1 MSFKINVYIGL
12 VWLFTISGILG
23 IISTA
28 SDWFLALTP
37 LYLFLNFLI
46 ILLCLKDQT
55 VRVLKGI
62 SIPFILGFI
71 TEALGVNFGLVYGSY
86 TYGENLG
93 LKIFEVPLIICL
105 NWCLLTIVS
114 ADVGKF
120 VTRNKGLRILC
131 GALLMIL
138 LDFLIEISAPRFD
151 FWVFKDGIV
160 PLTNYF
166 GWFLVASISHW
177 WYQSFKINTNSKIS
191 CHVITCLFVFFSIFI
206 FW

>member
-28 SDWFLALTP
+28 SNWFLALTP

-46 ILLCLKDQT
+46 ILLCLKDQK
-55 VRVLKGI
+55 VRILKGI
-62 SIPFILGFI
+62 SVPFILGFI
-71 TEALGVNFGLVYGSY
+71 TEVLGVNFGLIYGSY

-105 NWCLLTIVS
+105 NWSLLTIVS
-114 ADVGKF
+114 ADFGKF
-120 VTRNKGLRILC
+120 ITRNKGLRILS
-131 GALLMIL
+131 GSLLMIL

-191 CHVITCLFVFFSIFI
+191 CHIITCLFLFFSIFI
-206 FW
+206 FM

>member
-1 MSFKINVYIGL
+1 MSFKIKVYIGL

-28 SDWFLALTP
+28 SSWFLALTP
-37 LYLFLNFLI
+37 LYLSLNFLI
-46 ILLCLKDQT
+46 ILMCVKDQS

-71 TEALGVNFGLVYGSY
+71 TEVLGVNLGLVYGSY

-114 ADVGKF
+114 ADVGKLI
-120 VTRNKGLRILC
+120 TRNKGLRILS

-160 PLTNYF
+160 PLKNYV

-191 CHVITCLFVFFSIFI
+191 CQIMTCLFLFFSIFI
-206 FW
+206 FV

>member
-1 MSFKINVYIGL
+1 MSFKIKVYIGL

-28 SDWFLALTP
+28 SSRFLALTP
-37 LYLFLNFLI
+37 LYLSLNFLI
-46 ILLCLKDQT
+46 ILLCVKDQS

-71 TEALGVNFGLVYGSY
+71 TEVLGVNLGLVYGSY

-114 ADVGKF
+114 ADVGKLI
-120 VTRNKGLRILC
+120 TRNKGLRILS

-151 FWVFKDGIV
+151 FWVFEDGIV
-160 PLTNYF
+160 PLKNYV

-191 CHVITCLFVFFSIFI
+191 YQIMTCLFLFFSIFI
-206 FW
+206 FV

>member
-1 MSFKINVYIGL
+1 MNNKLNVYTGL

-28 SDWFLALTP
+28 SAWFLALTP
-37 LYLFLNFLI
+37 LYLSLNFLI
-46 ILLCLKDQT
+46 ILICLKDQPT
-55 VRVLKGI
+55 RVLKAI

-71 TEALGVNFGLVYGSY
+71 TEVLGVNFNLIYGSY

-93 LKIFEVPLIICL
+93 LKIFGVPLIICL

-114 ADVGKF
+114 ADVGKLIS
-120 VTRNKGLRILC
+120 RNKGISIFI

-138 LDFLIEISAPRFD
+138 LDVLIEISAPRFD

-160 PLTNYF
+160 PLKNYF
-166 GWFLVASISHW
+166 GWFIVASISNW
-177 WYQSFKINTNSKIS
+177 WYQSFKIGTNSKIS
-191 CHVITCLFVFFSIFI
+191 CHIITCIFVFFSIFL
-206 FW
+206 FV

>member
-1 MSFKINVYIGL
+1 MSFKIKVYIGL
-12 VWLFTISGILG
+12 VWLLTISGILG

-28 SDWFLALTP
+28 SNWFLALTP

-46 ILLCLKDQT
+46 ILLCLKDQK
-55 VRVLKGI
+55 VRILKGI
-62 SIPFILGFI
+62 SVPFILGFI
-71 TEALGVNFGLVYGSY
+71 TEVLGVNFGLIFGSY

-105 NWCLLTIVS
+105 NWSLLTIVS
-114 ADVGKF
+114 ADIGKF
-120 VTRNKGLRILC
+120 ITRNKGLRILS
-131 GALLMIL
+131 GVLLMIL

-191 CHVITCLFVFFSIFI
+191 CHIITCLFLFFSIFI
-206 FW
+206 FM

>member
-28 SDWFLALTP
+28 SSWFLALTP
-37 LYLFLNFLI
+37 LYLSLNFLI

-55 VRVLKGI
+55 DRVLKGI

-86 TYGENLG
+86 SYGENLG

-114 ADVGKF
+114 ADVGKLI
-120 VTRNKGLRILC
+120 TRNKGLRILY
-131 GALLMIL
+131 GALLMIF

-191 CHVITCLFVFFSIFI
+191 YHIITCLFLFFSIFI
-206 FW
+206 FV

>member
-12 VWLFTISGILG
+12 VWLFAISGILG

-28 SDWFLALTP
+28 SNWFLGLTP

-46 ILLCLKDQT
+46 ILLCLKDQKI
-55 VRVLKGI
+55 RILKGI
-62 SIPFILGFI
+62 SVPFILGFI
-71 TEALGVNFGLVYGSY
+71 TEVLGVNFGLIYGSY

-93 LKIFEVPLIICL
+93 LKIFEVPLIICI
-105 NWCLLTIVS
+105 NWSLLTIVS

-120 VTRNKGLRILC
+120 ITRNKGLRILS

-160 PLTNYF
+160 PLSNYF

-191 CHVITCLFVFFSIFI
+191 YHIITCLFLFFSIFI
-206 FW
+206 FV

>member
-1 MSFKINVYIGL
+1 MSFKIKVYIGL

-23 IISTA
+23 VISTA
-28 SDWFLALTP
+28 SSRFLALTP
-37 LYLFLNFLI
+37 LYLSLNFLI
-46 ILLCLKDQT
+46 ILLCVKDQS

-71 TEALGVNFGLVYGSY
+71 TEVLGVNFGLVYGSY
-86 TYGENLG
+86 SYGENLG

-114 ADVGKF
+114 ADVGKLI
-120 VTRNKGLRILC
+120 TRNKGLRILS

-160 PLTNYF
+160 PLKNYV

-191 CHVITCLFVFFSIFI
+191 YQIMTCLFLFFSIFI
-206 FW
+206 FV

>member
-23 IISTA
+23 VISTA
-28 SDWFLALTP
+28 SNWFLALTP

-46 ILLCLKDQT
+46 ILLCLKDQK
-55 VRVLKGI
+55 VRFLKGI
-62 SIPFILGFI
+62 SVPFILGFI
-71 TEALGVNFGLVYGSY
+71 TEVLGVNFGLVYGSY

-105 NWCLLTIVS
+105 NWSLLTIVS

-120 VTRNKGLRILC
+120 ITRNKGLRILY
-131 GALLMIL
+131 GVLLMIL
-138 LDFLIEISAPRFD
+138 LDFIIEISAPRFD

-160 PLTNYF
+160 PITNYF

-191 CHVITCLFVFFSIFI
+191 CHIITCLFLFFSIFI
-206 FW
+206 FV

>member
-1 MSFKINVYIGL
+1 MSFKIKVYIGL

-28 SDWFLALTP
+28 SSRFLALTP
-37 LYLFLNFLI
+37 LYLSLNFLI
-46 ILLCLKDQT
+46 ILLCVKDQS

-71 TEALGVNFGLVYGSY
+71 TEVLGVNLGLVYGSY

-114 ADVGKF
+114 ADVGKLI
-120 VTRNKGLRILC
+120 TRNKGLRILS

-160 PLTNYF
+160 PLKNYV

-191 CHVITCLFVFFSIFI
+191 YQIMTCLFLFFSIFI
-206 FW
+206 FV

>member
-1 MSFKINVYIGL
+1 MSFKIKVYIGL

-28 SDWFLALTP
+28 SSWFLALTP
-37 LYLFLNFLI
+37 LYLSLNFLI
-46 ILLCLKDQT
+46 ILLCVKDQS

-71 TEALGVNFGLVYGSY
+71 TEVLGVNLGLVYGSY
-86 TYGENLG
+86 SYGENLG

-114 ADVGKF
+114 ADVGKLI
-120 VTRNKGLRILC
+120 TRNKGLRILS
-131 GALLMIL
+131 GALLMII
-138 LDFLIEISAPRFD
+138 LDFLMEISAPRFD

-160 PLTNYF
+160 PLKNYV

-191 CHVITCLFVFFSIFI
+191 YQIMTCLFLFFSIFI
-206 FW
+206 FV

>member
-28 SDWFLALTP
+28 SNWFLALTP

-46 ILLCLKDQT
+46 ILLCLKDQK
-55 VRVLKGI
+55 VRILKGI
-62 SIPFILGFI
+62 SVPFILGFI
-71 TEALGVNFGLVYGSY
+71 TEVLGVNFGLIYGSY

-93 LKIFEVPLIICL
+93 LKIFEVPLIICF

-114 ADVGKF
+114 ADVGKLI
-120 VTRNKGLRILC
+120 TQNKDARIFS

-138 LDFLIEISAPRFD
+138 LDVLIEISAPRFD
-151 FWVFKDGIV
+151 FWLFKDGIV
-160 PLTNYF
+160 PHTNYF
-166 GWFLVASISHW
+166 GWFIVSSISHW
-177 WYQSFKINTNSKIS
+177 WYQSFEIITNSKIS

>member
-12 VWLFTISGILG
+12 VWLFAISGILG

-28 SDWFLALTP
+28 SRWFLALTP
-37 LYLFLNFLI
+37 LYLSLNFLI
-46 ILLCLKDQT
+46 ILLCLKDHPI
-55 VRVLKGI
+55 RVLKAI

-71 TEALGVNFGLVYGSY
+71 TEVLGVNFGLIYGSY

-114 ADVGKF
+114 ADVGKLI
-120 VTRNKGLRILC
+120 TRNKGSRILI

-138 LDFLIEISAPRFD
+138 LDVLLEISAPRFD

-166 GWFLVASISHW
+166 GWFIVASTSHW
-177 WYQSFKINTNSKIS
+177 WYQSFKISTNSKIS
-191 CHVITCLFVFFSIFI
+191 CHIITSLFVFFFI
-206 FW
+206 FLFL

>member
-28 SDWFLALTP
+28 SSWFLALTP
-37 LYLFLNFLI
+37 LYLSLNFLI
-46 ILLCLKDQT
+46 ILLCVKDQS

-71 TEALGVNFGLVYGSY
+71 TEVLGVNLGLVYGSY

-114 ADVGKF
+114 ADVGKLI
-120 VTRNKGLRILC
+120 TRNKGLRILS
-131 GALLMIL
+131 GALLMTL

-160 PLTNYF
+160 PLKNYV

-191 CHVITCLFVFFSIFI
+191 YQIMTCLFLFFSIFI
-206 FW
+206 FV